1 MMHFCFSRVGSVNY
15 FGIASK
21 VQIKLLAEVANKRH
35 CQCFQQIPVLINLK
49 VANVIC
55 SVLKKM
61 FHMLAGCRRH
71 L

>member
-1 MMHFCFSRVGSVNY
+1 MMHLCFSRVSSANY

-55 SVLKKM
+55 SVLKNLFQK
-61 FHMLAGCRRH
+61 LV
-71 L
+71 